1 MTIPGVENLLNTI
14 EYFVFM
20 IRPSGQVIAVNPQA
34 YQLLRIFSHQ
44 KNLIQELF
52 DLKNY
57 DHALDL
63 ANSHQKRDTKVVFS
77 NGNNKTLRCEFT
89 EGKNG
94 IVCTAVNI
102 NSIQELLQN
111 FNNEYSIYKK
121 ILLNIFPKYIVDELV
136 SKKTV
141 HPKVYRHCTILF
153 TDVVDFSI
161 LTFHLDPVSLI
172 RRLDSY
178 FSLYDNIMDEY
189 GIEKIKTIG
198 DSYMCVSG
206 LPVKKNSHSVDCC
219 LAALK
224 ILHSMEETKKP
235 ENIVDNIDLNN
246 WSIRIGIHTG
256 PCISGVVG
264 VKKYSFD
271 IWGDSVNI
279 ASRMQMSGVP
289 GRINISESTYK
300 EVKDFFNCSFRDN
313 MEIKN
318 IGSVG
323 MYFLNRIKT
332 RFSEDGPGFYP
343 NKRFKQNYYK
353 KFWGKDSK
361 SDLSVLPTFIEMPPE

>member
-20 IRPSGQVIAVNPQA
+20 IHPSGQVIAVNSQA

-63 ANSHQKRDTKVVFS
+63 ANSHQKRDTKVVLS

-89 EGKNG
+89 KGKNG

-111 FNNEYSIYKK
+111 INNEYSIYKK

-153 TDVVDFSI
+153 TDVVDFSK

-178 FSLYDNIMDEY
+178 FSLYDNIMDDY

-198 DSYMCVSG
+198 DSYMCASG

-224 ILHSMEETKKP
+224 ILYSMEETKKP
-235 ENIVDNIDLNN
+235 GNIVDNIDLNN

-256 PCISGVVG
+256 SCISGVVG
-264 VKKYSFD
+264 VKKHRFD

-289 GRINISESTYK
+289 GKINISESTYK
-300 EVKDFFNCSFRDN
+300 EVKDFFNCSFRGN

-332 RFSEDGPGFYP
+332 LAAFFY
-343 NKRFKQNYYK
+343 Y
-353 KFWGKDSK
+353 
-361 SDLSVLPTFIEMPPE
+361 